1 MADRVAGDTLGA
13 DGEAP
18 SQDSPVALGL
28 RLVFV
33 AAWLAVL
40 AASLSMA
47 ADRRYVWAAAGTTAC
62 VITIPLAGR
71 RSWRE
76 RSALSAILLC
86 GLIGLAA
93 GVTCYFSLF
102 WLPWFDSFFN
112 DKGTGPLGLIVFALG
127 GATAAGWLAKRFVPR
142 GV

>member
-1 MADRVAGDTLGA
+1 MTDRDAGGTLGA

-18 SQDSPVALGL
+18 AQQSLVALGL

-47 ADRRYVWAAAGTTAC
+47 ADQRHAWAAAGITTC
-62 VITIPLAGR
+62 VVTIPLASR

-76 RSALSAILLC
+76 RAELSAILFC
-86 GLIGLAA
+86 GLIGLVA

-102 WLPWFDSFFN
+102 WLAWFAWVFN

-127 GATAAGWLAKRFVPR
+127 GATAAGWLARRFVPR
-142 GV
+142 GA